1 MATFKILEDYA
12 EQLTPEV
19 AETVRQRISSE
30 YRMGLIDEDNY
41 QELLD
46 ELRET
51 IIDAGEQRPETD

>member
-1 MATFKILEDYA
+1 MTTFKILGDYA
-12 EQLTPEV
+12 QRLTPDI

-51 IIDAGEQRPETD
+51 MIDAGEQMPETD